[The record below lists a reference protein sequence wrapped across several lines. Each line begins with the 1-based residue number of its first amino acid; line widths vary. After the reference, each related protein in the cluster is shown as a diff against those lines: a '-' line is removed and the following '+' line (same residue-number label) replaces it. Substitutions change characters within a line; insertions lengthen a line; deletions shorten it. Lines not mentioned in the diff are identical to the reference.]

1 MIGVV
6 LAAGDA
12 TRMPNKLMLHTPRN
26 HPLLYGAL
34 EYVMRQCSY
43 VVVVTKKDSIVET
56 YLKQLRFKL
65 DIRFQTHANGVVDA
79 ISIANSKRVLVAF
92 GDCYGY
98 DMLPNVYTN
107 HATVVK
113 GRETGMDGWDAINSK
128 WVTRSARSR
137 SHSFIG
143 AFCCPRWNPSSGN
156 LIKEFNDHSI
166 VPQVT
171 MTDIQDCGTPEGY
184 LKIWQR

>member
-12 TRMPNKLMLHTPRN
+12 TRMPNKLMLHTPRRQ
-26 HPLLYGAL
+26 PLLYDAI
-34 EYVMRQCSY
+34 EYTMRQCSY

-56 YLKQLRFKL
+56 YLRQLTFKL
-65 DIRFQTHANGVVDA
+65 DIRFQDHATGVVDA

-98 DMLPNVYTN
+98 AGLPDVLTN
-107 HATVVK
+107 RATVVK
-113 GRETGMDGWDAINSK
+113 GRELGMDGWDGKN
-128 WVTRSARSR
+128 WVTRSVRSR
-137 SHSFIG
+137 THSFIG
-143 AFCCPRWNPSSGN
+143 AFCCDKWNPSSDN
-156 LIKEFNDHSI
+156 LIREFNAHGI
-166 VPQVT
+166 EPQVT
-171 MTDIQDCGTPEGY
+171 LSNIQDCGTPEGY